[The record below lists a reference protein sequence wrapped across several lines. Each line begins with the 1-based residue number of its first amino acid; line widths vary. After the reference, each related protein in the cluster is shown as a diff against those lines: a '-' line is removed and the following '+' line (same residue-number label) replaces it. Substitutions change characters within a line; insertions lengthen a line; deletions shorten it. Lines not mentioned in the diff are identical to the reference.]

1 MKNSIIFKRA
11 FLITLSLTL
20 FLTVIIPTYADSAS
34 FKKGD
39 SSPVIAEAQE
49 ALKKLGFFN
58 EVCTGYFGEVT
69 YDAVLKFQKKYD
81 LGADGVLGPTTI
93 SWLNKLA
100 EKNITVPSRSGAAKK
115 DTTKVNVR
123 YKIKKGDTIWDI
135 AADYNVSVDSI
146 LEYNSLNEKS
156 VLNIGDEIIIPNVV
170 KVVKPSPV
178 KPAEAKPEAVPP
190 VESGKP
196 EPDAKPETPVQDSS
210 ELGNIY
216 EHNQNIYVVKEGD
229 TIESIA
235 EDFGVAAESIMQ
247 ENNFSE
253 DSGLQIGQEI
263 KIPEAADKNIEEG
276 SEESSD
282 DLAMKGEYLDW
293 FKEVQYI
300 FDKEDKAV
308 VTDIDTGKSFN
319 VKRLYGR
326 NHADAEPLT
335 PEDTKIMKEIYGGK
349 WSWDR
354 RAVIVTI
361 YDKNKK
367 AERKIAAS
375 MNGMPHGGESITDN
389 NFKGQFCIHFKNSRT
404 HSGNRLDSGH
414 QKAVKKAAGL

>member
-1 MKNSIIFKRA
+1 MKNSIFERA

-20 FLTVIIPTYADSAS
+20 FFSMAIPVSANSAS

-39 SSPVIAEAQE
+39 SSADIAEAQE

-58 EVCTGYFGEVT
+58 DVCTGYFGEVT
-69 YDAVLKFQKKYD
+69 YDAVLKFQGKYN
-81 LGADGVLGPTTI
+81 LVTDGVLGPTTI

-100 EKNITVPSRSGAAKK
+100 DKNIAIPSRSGALKK

-135 AADYNVSVDSI
+135 AADYNVSADSI
-146 LEYNSLNEKS
+146 LRYNDLDESEILN
-156 VLNIGDEIIIPNVV
+156 VGDEIIIPNIV
-170 KVVKPSPV
+170 KVVKPSPA
-178 KPAEAKPEAVPP
+178 KPSDAKAVPPAASSNPENGSKPEA
-190 VESGKP
+190 
-196 EPDAKPETPVQDSS
+196 PVQDSS
-210 ELGNIY
+210 ELGSIY
-216 EHNQNIYVVKEGD
+216 EHNQNIYVVKDGD

-235 EDFGVAAESIMQ
+235 EDFGVSAGSILK
-247 ENNFSE
+247 ENSFSE
-253 DSGLQIGQEI
+253 EVELQAGQEL
-263 KIPEAADKNIEEG
+263 KIPEATDKNIEENP
-276 SEESSD
+276 EENSSD
-282 DLAMKGEYLDW
+282 SALKGEYLDW

-300 FDKEDKAV
+300 FDKEDEAV
-308 VTDIDTGKSFN
+308 ETDVDTGKSFN

-354 RAVIVTI
+354 RAIIVTV
-361 YDKNKK
+361 YDENKK

-389 NFKGQFCIHFKNSRT
+389 GFRGQFCIHFKNSRT